1 MSLSASWVKGW
12 GGVYRPRADPRRAA
26 RAGSAA
32 NSSPGRT
39 ILGGVI
45 AHLDLDAFF
54 AAVELHRHPELRGR
68 PVVVGG
74 DPAGRGVVAT
84 ASYEARKHGIRS
96 AMSSAEARRRCPEVV
111 FLTPDHRTYRDW
123 SRRVWSL
130 VSSLAPVVEQ
140 VGIDEGYLVL
150 PEGGP
155 GEQAALIQLAVRERQ
170 RLSCSLGVAT
180 CKVVAK
186 IGSDARKPGG
196 ITVVPPGGEAAFLA
210 PLPVRA
216 LPGVGPK
223 AQARLAAAGVTT
235 IGRLADLD
243 DGRLAAL
250 LPGRVGEEL
259 RRRARGIDPRPV
271 AAEPAEAISLSNEET
286 FARDIGDRDE
296 LHGYLRAMADSLA
309 GSLLRRGMT
318 ARTVTAKLRYPDFA
332 IVTRSQSF
340 EVGIDDAET
349 IGNMACELLDRA
361 LRQRPGPIRLAGVG
375 VAGFDRHKQLVLP
388 GTGAEPT

>member
-1 MSLSASWVKGW
+1 VT
-12 GGVYRPRADPRRAA
+12 RARSG
-26 RAGSAA
+26 AGS
-32 NSSPGRT
+32 
-39 ILGGVI
+39 ILDGVI

-84 ASYEARKHGIRS
+84 ASYEARKYGIRS
-96 AMSSAEARRRCPEVV
+96 AMSSAEARRRCAHVV
-111 FLTPDHRTYRDW
+111 FLTPDHRTYREW

-130 VSSLAPVVEQ
+130 VASLAPVVEQ
-140 VGIDEGYLVL
+140 VGIDEGYLVV
-150 PEGGP
+150 PDGDP
-155 GEQAALIQLAVRERQ
+155 GEQAALIQLAVRERM

-223 AQARLAAAGVTT
+223 AQERLAEAGVTT
-235 IGRLADLD
+235 IGLLAELD
-243 DGRLAAL
+243 DRRLAAL
-250 LPGRVGEEL
+250 LPGRVGVEL
-259 RRRARGIDPRPV
+259 RLRARGIDPRPV
-271 AAEPAEAISLSNEET
+271 AAEPAEAVSISNEET
-286 FARDIGDRDE
+286 FPADIGDRE
-296 LHGYLRAMADSLA
+296 ALHAYLRAMADSLA
-309 GSLLRRGMT
+309 GSLARRGMT
-318 ARTVTAKLRYPDFA
+318 ARTVTTKLRYPDFA
-332 IVTRSQSF
+332 IVTRSQSL
-340 EVGIDDAET
+340 EVGIDDAVA
-349 IGNMACELLDRA
+349 IGNLACDLLDRA
-361 LRQRPGPIRLAGVG
+361 LRKRPGPIRLVGVG

-388 GTGAEPT
+388 VGVDPA

>member
-1 MSLSASWVKGW
+1 MSLSASWVKAGTEFT
-12 GGVYRPRADPRRAA
+12 GPRPIAAGLPVPGARRI
-26 RAGSAA
+26 RH
-32 NSSPGRT
+32 PPRT
-39 ILGGVI
+39 ILARVI

-84 ASYEARKHGIRS
+84 ASYEARRHGIRS

-123 SRRVWSL
+123 SRRVWAL
-130 VSSLAPVVEQ
+130 VASLAPVVEQ

-150 PEGGP
+150 PEGDP
-155 GEQAALIQLAVRERQ
+155 GEQAALIQLAVRERM

-223 AQARLAAAGVTT
+223 AQSRLADAGVTT
-235 IGRLADLD
+235 IGRLAELD

-259 RRRARGIDPRPV
+259 RRRARGHRPAAGGRRAGRGDLDLERGDVRPRHRRSRG
-271 AAEPAEAISLSNEET
+271 AARVPA
-286 FARDIGDRDE
+286 GDGASRWP
-296 LHGYLRAMADSLA
+296 G
-309 GSLLRRGMT
+309 
-318 ARTVTAKLRYPDFA
+318 
-332 IVTRSQSF
+332 RSC
-340 EVGIDDAET
+340 G
-349 IGNMACELLDRA
+349 G
-361 LRQRPGPIRLAGVG
+361 G
-375 VAGFDRHKQLVLP
+375 
-388 GTGAEPT
+388 

>member
-1 MSLSASWVKGW
+1 
-12 GGVYRPRADPRRAA
+12 
-26 RAGSAA
+26 
-32 NSSPGRT
+32 
-39 ILGGVI
+39 VI

-74 DPAGRGVVAT
+74 DPSGRGVVAT
-84 ASYEARKHGIRS
+84 ASYEARRYGIRS
-96 AMSSAEARRRCPEVV
+96 AMSSAEARRRCPQVV
-111 FLTPDHRTYRDW
+111 FLTPDHRTYGDW

-130 VSSLAPVVEQ
+130 VASLVPVVEQ
-140 VGIDEGYLVL
+140 VGIDEGYVVL
-150 PEGGP
+150 PEGHP
-155 GEQAALIQLAVRERQ
+155 GEQAALIQLAVRERM

-223 AQARLAAAGVTT
+223 AQERLAEGGVTT
-235 IGRLADLD
+235 IGRLAELG
-243 DGRLAAL
+243 DGRLSAL

-271 AAEPAEAISLSNEET
+271 LAEPAEAVSISSEET
-286 FARDIGDRDE
+286 FPVDIGDRDA
-296 LHGYLRAMADSLA
+296 LHGYLRTMAESLA
-309 GSLLRRGMT
+309 GSLTRRGMT
-318 ARTVTAKLRYPDFA
+318 ARTVTTKLRYPDFA

-340 EVGIDDAET
+340 EVGIDDAEA
-349 IGNMACELLDRA
+349 IGAMACELLDRA

-375 VAGFDRHKQLVLP
+375 VSGFDRHKQLALLSDS
-388 GTGAEPT
+388 EPA

>member
-1 MSLSASWVKGW
+1 M
-12 GGVYRPRADPRRAA
+12 
-26 RAGSAA
+26 
-32 NSSPGRT
+32 
-39 ILGGVI
+39 I

-96 AMSSAEARRRCPEVV
+96 AMSSAEARRRCPEVM

-123 SRRVWSL
+123 SQRVWSL

-150 PEGGP
+150 PEGDP
-155 GEQAALIQLAVRERQ
+155 GEQAALIQLAVRERL

-223 AQARLAAAGVTT
+223 AQARLAEAGVTT

-286 FARDIGDRDE
+286 FARDIGDRTE
-296 LHGYLRAMADSLA
+296 LHGYLRAMAESLA

-318 ARTVTAKLRYPDFA
+318 ARTVTTKLRYPDFA

-349 IGNMACELLDRA
+349 IGNTACELLDRA

-388 GTGAEPT
+388 WTGGDQP

>member
-1 MSLSASWVKGW
+1 M
-12 GGVYRPRADPRRAA
+12 
-26 RAGSAA
+26 
-32 NSSPGRT
+32 
-39 ILGGVI
+39 I

-96 AMSSAEARRRCPEVV
+96 AMSSAEARRRCPDVV

-123 SRRVWSL
+123 SQRVWSL

-150 PEGGP
+150 PEGDP
-155 GEQAALIQLAVRERQ
+155 GEQAALIQLAVRERL

-223 AQARLAAAGVTT
+223 AQSRLADAGVTT
-235 IGRLADLD
+235 IGRLAELD
-243 DGRLAAL
+243 DGRLARA
-250 LPGRVGEEL
+250 PARAGRRGAAPAGP
-259 RRRARGIDPRPV
+259 RDRPAARGRRARRGDLALERGDVRPRHRRPRRAARAPAGDGRV
-271 AAEPAEAISLSNEET
+271 A
-286 FARDIGDRDE
+286 G
-296 LHGYLRAMADSLA
+296 GLA
-309 GSLLRRGMT
+309 GCG
-318 ARTVTAKLRYPDFA
+318 
-332 IVTRSQSF
+332 
-340 EVGIDDAET
+340 G
-349 IGNMACELLDRA
+349 G
-361 LRQRPGPIRLAGVG
+361 
-375 VAGFDRHKQLVLP
+375 
-388 GTGAEPT
+388 